1 MFEEIRSRIAE
12 GRWEIVGGWWIEP
25 DCNVPSG
32 ESFARHGLHAQ
43 RFFGTELGT
52 RATVGVP
59 DWAIPIGS

>member
-32 ESFARHGLHAQ
+32 ESFARHELYAQ
-43 RFFGTELGT
+43 RFFGTELVT